1 MRRAIHMLHANWP
14 MPPAVMLVG
23 ALLGALS
30 MPEPARAEA
39 QVIAIVV
46 DRDNPRSDIGVEEL
60 RGLFLGKRGEWPD
73 GTRAVPIDL
82 ESGASPRR
90 VFCPTVLRMS
100 EVEFERYWV
109 DQRVRGAGTGPRS
122 VSSPGLVVRLVARV
136 RGAVGY
142 VPLSRVDGS
151 VKVLT
156 VGGVRPGQ
164 PGYPLVGNAG
174 WAAPLPEEAVASS
187 GGRVPAPSAHVPAAA
202 GSG

>member
-1 MRRAIHMLHANWP
+1 MRRAIDKPHAVRFLP
-14 MPPAVMLVG
+14 LVVMG
-23 ALLGALS
+23 AAALLGGLL

-60 RGLFLGKRGEWPD
+60 RSLFLGKRGEWPD
-73 GTRAVPIDL
+73 GTRAVPVDL
-82 ESGASPRR
+82 ESGASHHA
-90 VFCPTVLRMS
+90 FCAAVLRMS
-100 EVEFERYWV
+100 EAEYERYWV

-122 VSSPGLVVRLVARV
+122 LSAASLVIRLVARV

-142 VPLSRVDGS
+142 VPLSRVDGT

-156 VGGVRPGQ
+156 VGGVRPGE

-174 WAAPLPEEAVASS
+174 WAAPIHEEAVALS
-187 GGRVPAPSAHVPAAA
+187 GGTAPAAA
-202 GSG
+202 AVTSVTGRSG